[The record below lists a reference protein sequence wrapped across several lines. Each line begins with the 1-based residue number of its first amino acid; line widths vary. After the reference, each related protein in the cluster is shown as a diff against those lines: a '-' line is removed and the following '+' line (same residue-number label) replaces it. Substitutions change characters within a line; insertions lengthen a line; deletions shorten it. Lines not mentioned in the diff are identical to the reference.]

1 MFWSSLHFL
10 VFALV
15 AAGGAGA
22 ILRHFKGA
30 RAGWIAGVSVL
41 LFFLLLYGVLYHLV
55 LVPLSGLG

>member
-10 VFALV
+10 FFALV

-22 ILRHFKGA
+22 ILRHFKGK

-41 LFFLLLYGVLYHLV
+41 LFFLLLYAVLYRFV
-55 LVPLSGLG
+55 LVPLQDLG